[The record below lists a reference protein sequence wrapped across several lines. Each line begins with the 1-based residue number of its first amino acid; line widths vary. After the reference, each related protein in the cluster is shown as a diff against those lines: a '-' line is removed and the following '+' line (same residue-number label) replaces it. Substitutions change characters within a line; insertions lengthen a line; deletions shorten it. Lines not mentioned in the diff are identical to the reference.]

1 VIRFRHA
8 PTLLAPALAACVATP
23 DLGARPEHK
32 APGDIAAPKT
42 FAAAPAG
49 AWPAARWWSDYGDPQ
64 LNALIAEG
72 LAASPDLKAAEAR
85 VRRAQA
91 LARQAGADRLP
102 SVAANASVAV
112 VKQSTNNGIPAQ
124 FVPRGYQ
131 DTGRATIDLGF
142 DLDLFG
148 RNRAALAA
156 ARSEAEAARLEGE
169 QARLVLAT
177 SIAGAYADLAQFYSA
192 RDVAASALKVRE
204 ATLQLVSQR
213 VNQGLD
219 TRAELKQAEARVP
232 AARAELVAVNE
243 TIELA
248 RNRLAALVG
257 AGPDRGRTIAR
268 PAVTT
273 LRPTGLPAS
282 LPLELLGRRP
292 DVIAARERARG
303 AARRIDVARA
313 AFYPNVNL
321 TAFIGVQALGLGN
334 LFDSGSDIGSAGPA
348 ISLPIFQGGRLQG
361 RYAESRAAYDEAVAA
376 YDVTLTSALREV
388 ADAVASQRAL
398 ATRLADARAALAA
411 SNEAQRLAR
420 LRYEGGLSTFLEVL
434 SAEEALLASRQTV
447 ADLETRAFVLD
458 VALVRALGGGFTTR

>member
-1 VIRFRHA
+1 MIRFRLA
-8 PTLLAPALAACVATP
+8 PALLAPALAACVATP
-23 DLGARPEHK
+23 DLGVRPEPK
-32 APGDIAAPKT
+32 APGDIAASKIL
-42 FAAAPAG
+42 AAAPAG
-49 AWPAARWWSDYGDPQ
+49 AWPTARWWSDYGDAQ
-64 LNALIAEG
+64 LDALIAEG
-72 LAASPDLKAAEAR
+72 LAVSPDLKAAEAR

-91 LARQAGADRLP
+91 LVRQVGADRLP
-102 SVAANASVAV
+102 SVAANAGAAM
-112 VKQSTNNGIPAQ
+112 VKQSYNNGIPTQ

-177 SIAGAYADLAQFYSA
+177 SIAAAYADLAQLYST
-192 RDVAASALKVRE
+192 RDVATSALKVRE
-204 ATLQLVSQR
+204 ATLRLVSQR
-213 VNQGLD
+213 VDQGLD

-232 AARAELVAVNE
+232 AARAELVAIDE
-243 TIELA
+243 AIELA

-257 AGPDRGRTIAR
+257 AGPDRGRTIDR

-348 ISLPIFQGGRLQG
+348 ISLPVFQGGRLQG
-361 RYAESRAAYDEAVAA
+361 RYAQSRAEYDEVVAA
-376 YDVTLTSALREV
+376 YDATLTSALREV
-388 ADAVASQRAL
+388 ADVAASQRAL
-398 ATRLADARAALAA
+398 ATRLAEARAALAA
-411 SNEAQRLAR
+411 SSEAQRLAR
-420 LRYEGGLSTFLEVL
+420 LRYEGGLSAYLEVL